1 MLLRYDAP
9 ERSSDST
16 ASHDETTNN
25 ANGSSDWGTADA
37 GSAAE
42 YAATFQESAPLE
54 SNDHPAATQNESV
67 RRPVTRRRLQAAT
80 QTPPCRL
87 TPSDRLIL
95 QLMLFTTSIMPYIP
109 QFDKPLA
116 YPFFV
121 ALPVFFLAYVGTRQQ
136 SLLSSQHG
144 IILLAFLGVCV
155 FSFSTAMAEST
166 GFGEWFRGVVPFL
179 MLGTFLV
186 MPRLDRP
193 ADAAFVIDAFHITC
207 LLWAIRILGEGATVL
222 PGLISGDIGRL
233 TYVVADTQAPY
244 QLIGFTISLFSPT
257 RFATR
262 FRWPLVGGF
271 AFVILACAYRSQFVL
286 AGLLCL
292 VYLGTKKQFVILG
305 VLLFTGGSVL
315 LAAQAIEIPVVSS
328 VLQRFEDSDE
338 KETFGRRGLE
348 IQVAWDAWM
357 EAPVVGRGLGFQLST
372 SEVAESTSEHEI
384 ADKVGYIHNVWM
396 YMLMDLG
403 LLGLATYVAF
413 VVPAFWVSIVRF
425 GDNRFDAMLRFTAAI
440 TLTTLLIYTTKQAA
454 FRLVHFNLALA
465 FLMAIIVSRPQQL
478 TRLSQKVA

>member
-1 MLLRYDAP
+1 MLLRYDVP
-9 ERSSDST
+9 ERSSNST

-42 YAATFQESAPLE
+42 YAAAFQEFAPLE
-54 SNDHPAATQNESV
+54 SNDHPAAIQNESV
-67 RRPVTRRRLQAAT
+67 RRPATLRRP
-80 QTPPCRL
+80 QTVSQSPPSRL

-116 YPFFV
+116 YPFFA

-144 IILLAFLGVCV
+144 MILLTFLGVCL
-155 FSFSTAMAEST
+155 FSVSSAMAEST
-166 GFGEWFRGVVPFL
+166 RLSEWFRGVVPFL

-193 ADAAFVIDAFHITC
+193 GDSAFVLNVFHMACI
-207 LLWAIRILGEGATVL
+207 LWAIRILGEGATVL

-292 VYLGTKKQFVILG
+292 VYLGTKKHF
-305 VLLFTGGSVL
+305 VLLGTVVLLGGGVL

-328 VLQRFEDSDE
+328 VLQRFEGSDE
-338 KETFGRRGLE
+338 EETFGRRALE
-348 IQVAWDAWM
+348 IQTAWDAWM
-357 EAPVVGRGLGFQLST
+357 QSPVMGRGLGYQLST
-372 SEVAESTSEHEI
+372 SDVAEERDEFEV

-413 VVPAFWVSIVRF
+413 VLPAFWVSIVRF